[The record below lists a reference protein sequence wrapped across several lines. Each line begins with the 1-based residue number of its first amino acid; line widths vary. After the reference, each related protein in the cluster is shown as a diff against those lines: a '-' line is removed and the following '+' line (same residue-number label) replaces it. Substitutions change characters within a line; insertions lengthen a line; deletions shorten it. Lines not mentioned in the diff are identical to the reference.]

1 MPKNKIY
8 YWYPLLVIFLFTI
21 FYISWFVSV
30 LENLLS
36 IFIYSLIFYLLYI
49 IWKKI
54 RNKKYLDFAD
64 FFPLFI
70 YKFCLFIFL
79 IVSFLFVFVYYNNY
93 LNPASM
99 PQYALSNWKKIIIFQ
114 SMSHIASPSFYE
126 NVKNNIKEF
135 KEKSW
140 VLFYEWVKVENQ
152 ESLDKFNQALGF
164 EFWHDLYDNMSKL
177 YDWVAQN
184 NDDFLW
190 IVNNL
195 DFNVDLSMDEVIK
208 IYEEKNMI
216 ANSWAIYNGEVLDV
230 NQIIDYEFELLNPR
244 EKKLLIEFNKA
255 LLNLVIRNDSNVR
268 ELLKSN
274 LNSNLSSVILD
285 ERNKNLVENI
295 NSSEYNK
302 IFIIY
307 WALHFDWVYKL
318 LKENDSEWEIIDTK
332 LLYPLK

>member
-1 MPKNKIY
+1 MNKNKSY
-8 YWYPLLVIFLFTI
+8 TWYILFIIFLSLI

-30 LENLLS
+30 LENILS
-36 IFIYSLIFYLLYI
+36 IIIYSLIFYLVYI

-54 RNKKYLDFAD
+54 RNKKHLDFVD
-64 FFPLFI
+64 FIPLFL
-70 YKFCLFIFL
+70 YRF
-79 IVSFLFVFVYYNNY
+79 FLFVFFILSLLGIFVYYNNY
-93 LNPASM
+93 INPAPM
-99 PQYALSNWKKIIIFQ
+99 PQYAISNWKKIVIFQ
-114 SMSHIASPSFYE
+114 SMSHIANKNFYE

-140 VLFYEWVKVENQ
+140 VLFYEWVKIENQ

-164 EFWHDLYDNMSKL
+164 EFWHDLYYYMSKL
-177 YDWVAQN
+177 FDWVAQDN
-184 NDDFLW
+184 NEFLW

-195 DFNVDLSMDEVIK
+195 DFNVDLSMDEVMK
-208 IYEEKNMI
+208 IYEEKNMQS
-216 ANSWAIYNGEVLDV
+216 NSWVLNSWEILDV
-230 NQIIDYEFELLNPR
+230 KQKIDYQFDALKPK
-244 EKKLLIEFNKA
+244 EKKILVEINKSFF
-255 LLNLVIRNDSNVR
+255 NLVIRNDSKVR
-268 ELLKSN
+268 ELLKSS
-274 LNSNLSSVILD
+274 LNWDLSSVILD